1 MPPRASWTGYLKLSL
16 VAIPV
21 RMYNAISS
29 ASKIS
34 LNQLH
39 KNCHQRIRQQL
50 LCPVHGNIGREDVGK
65 GYELEKDKYVVL
77 DEADLEKVRMET
89 TKTIELTQFVDPEQ
103 LEPIYLDSA
112 YYVAP
117 DGAVAEEAFRVIREA
132 MRQKNKVGI
141 GRVVMSGKETTIAL
155 QIQDKGFRLHTLH
168 AANEIR
174 HAASYFEEIPPGDV
188 NKDQLA
194 LAMRLVENNTN
205 SFDPAQFSDRYQEAL
220 LEIIK
225 AKIEGTQPV
234 LVPQAEV
241 GKVINLMDALRRSVA
256 QSQPR
261 KVVKRTAAASAKI
274 GARQQRKL
282 QSA

>member
-1 MPPRASWTGYLKLSL
+1 
-16 VAIPV
+16 
-21 RMYNAISS
+21 
-29 ASKIS
+29 
-34 LNQLH
+34 
-39 KNCHQRIRQQL
+39 
-50 LCPVHGNIGREDVGK
+50 
-65 GYELEKDKYVVL
+65 
-77 DEADLEKVRMET
+77 
-89 TKTIELTQFVDPEQ
+89 
-103 LEPIYLDSA
+103 
-112 YYVAP
+112 
-117 DGAVAEEAFRVIREA
+117 
-132 MRQKNKVGI
+132 
-141 GRVVMSGKETTIAL
+141 MSGKETTIAL

-261 KVVKRTAAASAKI
+261 KVVKRSAAASAKI